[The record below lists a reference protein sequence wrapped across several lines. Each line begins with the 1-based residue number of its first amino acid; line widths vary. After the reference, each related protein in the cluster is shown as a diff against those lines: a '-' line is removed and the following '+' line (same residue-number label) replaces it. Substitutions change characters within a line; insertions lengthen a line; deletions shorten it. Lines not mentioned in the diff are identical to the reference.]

1 MDPQKWT
8 PLWTRSMDFPC
19 GSPLIFEDEFYQRSK
34 WILGTFKI
42 MDETAVSLYYQAYG
56 LHILYCTRSN
66 FLEFRTWIRFIW
78 WKNNNISVVGWK
90 KSPTQTFF
98 FFVPLSCIPSPD
110 FPSLDGPSKCFFI
123 WQTYSLLPTNQAQ
136 NDLHITV
143 MSRSLSNVCPTTTF
157 ENIQVIL
164 CLFRK
169 ED

>member
-98 FFVPLSCIPSPD
+98 FCAVELHTLPRLSFPWWPIEMFSHLANLFTPAYESSTKWLAYNCYVPKLV
-110 FPSLDGPSKCFFI
+110 K
-123 WQTYSLLPTNQAQ
+123 
-136 NDLHITV
+136 
-143 MSRSLSNVCPTTTF
+143 RLSNHNVWKYSGHFVLVP
-157 ENIQVIL
+157 
-164 CLFRK
+164 
-169 ED
+169 